1 MSGAEAKQVRQEI
14 DELLTSG
21 RLERLETVSAHI
33 FQMFGQQWKEVTD
46 HNVFVHVFHDSLD
59 DVNKILARDRF
70 KMVFNFVPLSA
81 SFTFTSMSKKF
92 VRLSLNKFDRTA
104 PAYGFGFSNP
114 HEKELFCT
122 QLDRI
127 RNYAKSTLTPTLR
140 MTSLEMENLSIRS
153 PSTTPPRPALPHMY
167 IDAHRRDYHGP
178 PMPAYNQP
186 PPLPPPFECAPPSY
200 KHQPPVWESYSQ
212 PPFYCQPPPAPPFMN
227 SFEIPYQ
234 NDVSNDYS
242 FREDSLPFPEYD
254 PPDLSKVPL
263 PGLPAISLPRGPTSD
278 CPFTKSPDSPDR
290 PTSVCSRKTLR
301 EAATSPQDKVALAE
315 RRVRALMDSIQPVGS
330 FWDSPLDVSN
340 DNRNL
345 MMSSR
350 ASNRSENPAGV
361 IGSPVKGKGGIC
373 VSRNQ
378 VSNTT
383 WQWQ

>member
-200 KHQPPVWESYSQ
+200 KHQPPAWESYSQ

-254 PPDLSKVPL
+254 PPDLSKNSAEHGVSFHL
-263 PGLPAISLPRGPTSD
+263 
-278 CPFTKSPDSPDR
+278 
-290 PTSVCSRKTLR
+290 LR
-301 EAATSPQDKVALAE
+301 ITRFFE
-315 RRVRALMDSIQPVGS
+315 
-330 FWDSPLDVSN
+330 VSN